1 MKNNIKKLNN
11 QAFIDSQN
19 LYLAIQELGW
29 KLDYKRFR
37 IYLKEKY
44 SVEKAFMFLGYL
56 AENQEL
62 YRFLQ
67 EAGFILIFR
76 PILEKEGKTIKGNC
90 DVDLALH
97 TLVNLKDYYK
107 AIIVTGDGDFCML
120 VKYLQESN
128 KLAKVLAPSRKNCSV
143 LLRKATGSNIAFI
156 EDLENKLSLK
166 KKSTPEG

>member
-1 MKNNIKKLNN
+1 MENNIERLNN
-11 QAFIDSQN
+11 YAFIDSQN
-19 LYLAIQELGW
+19 LYLAIEELGW

-37 IYLKEKY
+37 IYLKEKHK
-44 SVEKAFMFLGYL
+44 VVKAFMFLGYL

-76 PILEKEGKTIKGNC
+76 PILEKNGKAIKGNC

-97 TLVNLKDYYK
+97 ALVNIKDYNK

-120 VKYLQESN
+120 VKYLRENS
-128 KLAKVLAPSRKNCSV
+128 KLAKVLAPSHKNCSV
-143 LLRKATGSNIAFI
+143 LLRKAAGSAIVFI
-156 EDLENKLSLK
+156 ENLKNKLAYK
-166 KKSTPEG
+166 KKSTP